1 MSRYFN
7 EYEGYD
13 ENSLEHHGVLGMK
26 WGVRRYQNAD
36 GSLTDK
42 GKKRYYVGSSDS
54 KKRAKGYKR
63 MLNDID
69 EEKVRNTR
77 RLKSSNRQLVKNKA
91 YYDKAQERYNRT
103 AEKNGLAAYGQNTL
117 DEVSRLNSAKS
128 MYYVE
133 KDYNQQLRSESNKL
147 EKLTNN
153 ILNKAKSEGMTV
165 NSKDCIRWEGRGR
178 ATFAAMADVGLTS
191 AGLPIG
197 YIPIGG
203 DMIPRKGTQY
213 SVKATKASS
222 QIDKKNRIEAARKE
236 VGWDGKIYKKNEHQS

>member
-7 EYEGYD
+7 DYEDYD

-42 GKKRYYVGSSDS
+42 GKKRYYEGSSDS

-77 RLKSSNRQLVKNKA
+77 RLKSSNRQLVK
-91 YYDKAQERYNRT
+91 AQERYNRT
-103 AEKNGLAAYGQNTL
+103 VEKNGLAATS
-117 DEVSRLNSAKS
+117 DEVSRLNRQLR
-128 MYYVE
+128 
-133 KDYNQQLRSESNKL
+133 YNRLLRSESNKL
-147 EKLTNN
+147 EKLTDN

-178 ATFAAMADVGLTS
+178 ATFAAIADVGLIA
-191 AGLPIG
+191 AGSPIR

-222 QIDKKNRIEAARKE
+222 QIDKKNRIKSARKE
-236 VGWDGKIYKKNEHQS
+236 IGWDGKYYKKNERQS

>member
-7 EYEGYD
+7 EYEDYD

-26 WGVRRYQNAD
+26 WGVRRYLNAD

-42 GKKRYYVGSSDS
+42 GKKRYYEGSSDS
-54 KKRAKGYKR
+54 KKRAKGYNR
-63 MLNDID
+63 MLNDIN

-77 RLKSSNRQLVKNKA
+77 RLKSSDRQLVKNKA

-133 KDYNQQLRSESNKL
+133 KDYNRQLRSESNKL
-147 EKLTNN
+147 EKLTGN
-153 ILNKAKSEGMTV
+153 ILNKAKLEGMTI
-165 NSKDCIRWEGRGR
+165 NSKDCIRWEDRGR
-178 ATFAAMADVGLTS
+178 TSMADVGLIA
-191 AGLPIG
+191 AGLPVG
-197 YIPIGG
+197 YMPIGD

-222 QIDKKNRIEAARKE
+222 QIYKKNRIKAARKE
-236 VGWDGKIYKKNEHQS
+236 IGWDGKYYKKNKHQS

>member
-7 EYEGYD
+7 EYEGYG

-42 GKKRYYVGSSDS
+42 GKKRYYEGSSDS

-77 RLKSSNRQLVKNKA
+77 RLKSSDRQLIKKKA
-91 YYDKAQERYNRT
+91 HYDKAQERYNKT
-103 AEKNGLAAYGQNTL
+103 AYGQN
-117 DEVSRLNSAKS
+117 RLNSAKS
-128 MYYVE
+128 IYFIE
-133 KDYNQQLRSESNKL
+133 KDYNRRLRSESNEL
-147 EKLTNN
+147 EKFTNN
-153 ILNKAKSEGMTV
+153 ILNKVKSEGMTV

-178 ATFAAMADVGLTS
+178 ATLAAMLDTGLFAVGS
-191 AGLPIG
+191 PIK

-213 SVKATKASS
+213 SVKSTKTSA
-222 QIDKKNRIEAARKE
+222 
-236 VGWDGKIYKKNEHQS
+236 

>member
-7 EYEGYD
+7 EYEDCD

-42 GKKRYYVGSSDS
+42 GKKRYYEGSSDS

-77 RLKSSNRQLVKNKA
+77 RLKSSDRQLVKNKA
-91 YYDKAQERYNRT
+91 YYDKAQKRYNKT
-103 AEKNGLAAYGQNTL
+103 AEKNGLAAYGQN
-117 DEVSRLNSAKS
+117 RLNSAKS
-128 MYYVE
+128 MYFVE
-133 KDYNQQLRSESNKL
+133 KDYNRQLRSESNKL
-147 EKLTNN
+147 KKLTDN

-178 ATFAAMADVGLTS
+178 ATFTAMADIGLIA
-191 AGLPIG
+191 AGSPIG

-213 SVKATKASS
+213 SVKS
-222 QIDKKNRIEAARKE
+222 N
-236 VGWDGKIYKKNEHQS
+236 